1 MMKANFFE
9 SGTKTISIGS
19 GKGGVGKTTLA
30 INLAWSLAQKG
41 QRVLIYDAD
50 FGLSNVEIMMNI
62 KPQGSVFDVLQGDKE
77 LQEIIT
83 PVAKNIDLV
92 SSGSGIVELHRLSL
106 FERRNLVA
114 AFEVLNRAYDYLIVD
129 TSPGISDN
137 VLHVSSA
144 TQMSAVIVTPD
155 PSSITDS
162 YALIK
167 LLHQECKVN
176 KVAIICN
183 QVRDEYDGLA
193 LFQRFSDVTNRFLN
207 INLDY
212 WGSVN
217 YDAAVKRSTI
227 HQRLILKQEPL
238 IETSQRILK
247 ISDNLE
253 KSLAVER
260 PQSGLSFFMETAI
273 GVA

>member
-1 MMKANFFE
+1 
-9 SGTKTISIGS
+9 
-19 GKGGVGKTTLA
+19 
-30 INLAWSLAQKG
+30 
-41 QRVLIYDAD
+41 
-50 FGLSNVEIMMNI
+50 
-62 KPQGSVFDVLQGDKE
+62 
-77 LQEIIT
+77 
-83 PVAKNIDLV
+83 
-92 SSGSGIVELHRLSL
+92 
-106 FERRNLVA
+106 
-114 AFEVLNRAYDYLIVD
+114 
-129 TSPGISDN
+129 
-137 VLHVSSA
+137 
-144 TQMSAVIVTPD
+144 
-155 PSSITDS
+155 
-162 YALIK
+162 
-167 LLHQECKVN
+167 VN

-183 QVRDEYDGLA
+183 QVRDEYDGLT